1 MAFDGVNFNGYSL
14 KIRRPKDYQ
23 PLPGQQN
30 DTSPY
35 IPGVISTNVPDTPN
49 KIFIGGLPPY
59 FTEDQVKQLLQVF
72 GELRAFNLVK
82 DTSTGNSKGFAF
94 CEFLDPNITD
104 IACQGLNGMDVSHL
118 LTQFIFFFP
127 LPQTPNFASS
137 AFFFQ
142 CRKVGEKK
150 LIVQRASVGAK
161 SAQIAPIQPMMTSGV
176 PLLPVGVI
184 AGPNEATTIL
194 QLLNM
199 VTESELVDD
208 DEYDDIVADIK
219 DECEKYG
226 AVKSVFIPRPF
237 EGVEVRGLG
246 KVGRLFSFFLGF
258 FLLSLTFLFS
268 NFQFFFF
275 PLFYL

>member
-23 PLPGQQN
+23 PLPGQQT
-30 DTSPY
+30 DTSIY

-118 LTQFIFFFP
+118 L
-127 LPQTPNFASS
+127 
-137 AFFFQ
+137 
-142 CRKVGEKK
+142 
-150 LIVQRASVGAK
+150 
-161 SAQIAPIQPMMTSGV
+161 AQ
-176 PLLPVGVI
+176 
-184 AGPNEATTIL
+184 
-194 QLLNM
+194 
-199 VTESELVDD
+199 
-208 DEYDDIVADIK
+208 
-219 DECEKYG
+219 
-226 AVKSVFIPRPF
+226 
-237 EGVEVRGLG
+237 
-246 KVGRLFSFFLGF
+246 
-258 FLLSLTFLFS
+258 
-268 NFQFFFF
+268 F
-275 PLFYL
+275 PLFLKNPFSNPDLFLCCLFVSGGVGRWVKRSSLFRGPAWVPSQPRSPPSSP